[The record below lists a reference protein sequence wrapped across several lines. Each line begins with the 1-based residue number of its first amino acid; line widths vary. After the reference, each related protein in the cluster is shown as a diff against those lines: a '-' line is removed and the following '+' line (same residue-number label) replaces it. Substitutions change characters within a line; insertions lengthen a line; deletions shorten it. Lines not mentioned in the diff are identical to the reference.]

1 MGTEKKREFI
11 INVIYLLIIGAILYI
26 TLKYALGWFLPFVV
40 GFGIAF
46 ILKPVINLITKKLK
60 IKRKIVAGLTVLVF
74 YATVGALVT
83 LLLFKL
89 GLVMKDLFTKLPSLY
104 VNTIE
109 PLIYELAAKAE
120 DILVNLDPALLD
132 AIKQTIT
139 SIADS
144 LGSIISSVSS
154 GVVSFITST
163 VSVVPSFFVIVIFSI
178 ISSFFFAMDYE
189 KITGFV
195 MRQFSPKAREIVLD
209 IKEYIVGT
217 LFKIIKAYSII
228 ISITFIELSIGLS
241 ILRVENAIAIA
252 FLIACVDVLPVLGT
266 GGIVIPWIFIELF
279 KGNIFLAVGLTII
292 YVVITVIRNII
303 EPKIVGG
310 QIGLHPLIILM
321 CMFIGV
327 KIFGFLG
334 LFLLPIIVIILK
346 NLNDSG
352 KIHIFK

>member
-60 IKRKIVAGLTVLVF
+60 IKRKVVAGLTVLVF
-74 YATVGALVT
+74 YATVGALFT

>member
-1 MGTEKKREFI
+1 MGTEKKRDFI
-11 INVIYLLIIGAILYI
+11 INVIYILIVGAILYI

-46 ILKPVINLITKKLK
+46 ILKPLINLLTKKLK
-60 IKRKIVAGLTVLVF
+60 IKRRAVAGLTVLVF
-74 YATVGALVT
+74 YATVGALFT

-89 GLVMKDLFTKLPSLY
+89 GLVMKDLFIKLPSIY

-109 PLIYELAAKAE
+109 PLIYELSAKAE
-120 DILVNLDPALLD
+120 DILVNLDPALLE
-132 AIKQTIT
+132 AIKQTLT

-154 GVVSFITST
+154 GAVSFITST
-163 VSVVPSFFVIVIFSI
+163 VSVVPSFFIILIFSI

-189 KITGFV
+189 KITSFV
-195 MRQFSPKAREIVLD
+195 IRQFSPKGREIVLD

-217 LFKIIKAYSII
+217 LFKIVKAYSII
-228 ISITFIELSIGLS
+228 IFITFIELSIGLS
-241 ILRVENAIAIA
+241 ILRVESAITIA
-252 FLIACVDVLPVLGT
+252 FLIACVDILPVLGT

-279 KGNIFLAVGLTII
+279 KGNTALAIGLTVL
-292 YVVITVIRNII
+292 YVVITIIRNIL
-303 EPKIVGG
+303 EPKIVGE
-310 QIGLHPLIILM
+310 QIGLHPLIMLI
-321 CMFIGV
+321 CMFVGV
-327 KIFGFLG
+327 KFFGVMG
-334 LFLLPIIVIILK
+334 LFVLPIIMIILK

>member
-1 MGTEKKREFI
+1 MGTDKKRNFI
-11 INVIYLLIIGAILYI
+11 INVIYILIVGAILYI

-46 ILKPVINLITKKLK
+46 ILKPLINLLTKKLK
-60 IKRKIVAGLTVLVF
+60 IKRKVVAGLTVLVF

-109 PLIYELAAKAE
+109 PLIYELSAKAE
-120 DILVNLDPALLD
+120 EILVNLDPALLQ
-132 AIKQTIT
+132 AIKQAIT

-154 GVVSFITST
+154 GAVSFITST
-163 VSVVPSFFVIVIFSI
+163 VSVVPSFFIILIFSI

-189 KITGFV
+189 KITSFV
-195 MRQFSPKAREIVLD
+195 IRQFSPKGREIVLD

-217 LFKIIKAYSII
+217 LFKIVKAYSILI
-228 ISITFIELSIGLS
+228 TITFIELSIGLS
-241 ILRVENAIAIA
+241 ILRVESAISIA
-252 FLIACVDVLPVLGT
+252 LIIACVDILPVLGT

-279 KGNIFLAVGLTII
+279 KGNTALAIGLTII
-292 YVVITVIRNII
+292 YVVITIIRNIL
-303 EPKIVGG
+303 EPKIVGE
-310 QIGLHPLIILM
+310 QIGLHPLIMLI
-321 CMFIGV
+321 CMFVGV
-327 KIFGFLG
+327 KFFGVLG
-334 LFLLPIIVIILK
+334 LFILPIIVIILK

>member
-1 MGTEKKREFI
+1 MGKDKKRNFI
-11 INVIYLLIIGAILYI
+11 INVIYILIVGAILYI

-46 ILKPVINLITKKLK
+46 ILKPLINLLTKKLK
-60 IKRKIVAGLTVLVF
+60 IKRKVVAGLTVLVF

-109 PLIYELAAKAE
+109 PLIYELSAKAE
-120 DILVNLDPALLD
+120 EILVNLDPALLQ
-132 AIKQTIT
+132 AIKQAIT

-154 GVVSFITST
+154 GAVSFITST
-163 VSVVPSFFVIVIFSI
+163 VSVVPSFFIILIFSI

-189 KITGFV
+189 KITSFV
-195 MRQFSPKAREIVLD
+195 IRQFSPKGREIVLD

-217 LFKIIKAYSII
+217 LFKIVKAYSILI
-228 ISITFIELSIGLS
+228 TITFIELSIGLS
-241 ILRVENAIAIA
+241 ILRVESAISIA
-252 FLIACVDVLPVLGT
+252 LIIACVDILPVLGT

-279 KGNIFLAVGLTII
+279 KGNTALAIGLTII
-292 YVVITVIRNII
+292 YVVITIIRNIL
-303 EPKIVGG
+303 EPKIVGE
-310 QIGLHPLIILM
+310 QIGLHPLIMLI
-321 CMFIGV
+321 CMFVGV
-327 KIFGFLG
+327 KFFGVLG
-334 LFLLPIIVIILK
+334 LFILPIIVIILK

>member
-1 MGTEKKREFI
+1 MRTEKKRDFI
-11 INVIYLLIIGAILYI
+11 INVIYILIVAAILYI
-26 TLKYALGWFLPFVV
+26 TFKYAVGWFLPFVV

-46 ILKPVINLITKKLK
+46 ILKPVINLITKKTK

-74 YATVGALVT
+74 YATVGALLT

-109 PLIYELAAKAE
+109 PLIYELSAKVE

-154 GVVSFITST
+154 GAVSFITST
-163 VSVVPSFFVIVIFSI
+163 VSIVPSFFIILIFSI

-189 KITGFV
+189 KITSFIV
-195 MRQFSPKAREIVLD
+195 RQFPPKGRDILLD

-241 ILRVENAIAIA
+241 ILKVENSIAIA

-352 KIHIFK
+352 KIHIIK

>member
-1 MGTEKKREFI
+1 MSTDKKRDFI
-11 INVIYLLIIGAILYI
+11 INVFYILIVGAILYI

-46 ILKPVINLITKKLK
+46 ILKPLINLLTKKLK
-60 IKRKIVAGLTVLVF
+60 IKRKVVAGLTVLVF
-74 YATVGALVT
+74 YATVGALFT

-89 GLVMKDLFTKLPSLY
+89 GLVMKDLFIKLPRIY

-109 PLIYELAAKAE
+109 PLIYELSANVE

-132 AIKQTIT
+132 AIKQAIT

-154 GVVSFITST
+154 GAVSFITST
-163 VSVVPSFFVIVIFSI
+163 VSVVPSFFIILIFSI

-189 KITGFV
+189 KITSFV
-195 MRQFSPKAREIVLD
+195 IRQFSPKGREIVLEV
-209 IKEYIVGT
+209 KEYIVGT
-217 LFKIIKAYSII
+217 LFKIVKAYSILI
-228 ISITFIELSIGLS
+228 TITFIELAIGLS
-241 ILRVENAIAIA
+241 ILRVEGAISIA
-252 FLIACVDVLPVLGT
+252 LIIACVDILPVLGT

-279 KGNIFLAVGLTII
+279 KGNTALAIGLTVI
-292 YVVITVIRNII
+292 YVVITIIRNIL
-303 EPKIVGG
+303 EPKIVGE
-310 QIGLHPLIILM
+310 QIGLHPLIMLI
-321 CMFIGV
+321 CMFVGV
-327 KIFGFLG
+327 KFFGVLG
-334 LFLLPIIVIILK
+334 LFVLPIIMIILK